1 MASLTNDGIFLKICL
16 SRPRDSTDSV
26 DEDEDI

>member
-1 MASLTNDGIFLKICL
+1 MASLTNDGISLKIFL
-16 SRPRDSTDSV
+16 SRPVDSTDSV